1 MAEMFNSNTSTDT
14 KIAVLEERISSYETM
29 LRKIDEAI
37 QIMGKTSQNIS
48 KMLAVHE
55 EKINTNEKVDDILFT
70 KIDQL
75 SSKMDSDHNIVLS
88 KIQDLEK
95 KVWIGIGIVF
105 CLSFIIQNSN
115 FVGKILT
122 PPVQS
127 SIIGTPHR

>member
-1 MAEMFNSNTSTDT
+1 MYTPPAPLET
-14 KIAVLEERISSYETM
+14 KVAVLEERLAVHEQMMSRI
-29 LRKIDEAI
+29 EAAI
-37 QIMGKTSQNIS
+37 EKLSEVNSNVS

-55 EKINTNEKVDDILFT
+55 EKISANEKVDNILFT

-75 SSKMDSDHNIVLS
+75 GSKMDSDHNIVLS

>member
-1 MAEMFNSNTSTDT
+1 MYTPPAPLETKVAVIEEKLIVHEQMMSRIETVIEKLSEVNSN
-14 KIAVLEERISSYETM
+14 V
-29 LRKIDEAI
+29 
-37 QIMGKTSQNIS
+37 S

-55 EKINTNEKVDDILFT
+55 EKISANEKVDNILFT

-75 SSKMDSDHNIVLS
+75 GSKMDSDHNIVLS

>member
-1 MAEMFNSNTSTDT
+1 MYTPPAPLET
-14 KIAVLEERISSYETM
+14 KVAVLEERMAVHEQMMS
-29 LRKIDEAI
+29 RIDTAI
-37 QIMGKTSQNIS
+37 EKLSEVNSNVS

-75 SSKMDSDHNIVLS
+75 GSKMDSDHNVVLS

-95 KVWIGIGIVF
+95 KVWISIGVVF

-115 FVGKILT
+115 FVVRMLT
-122 PPVQS
+122 PPAQS
-127 SIIGTPHR
+127 SIIGAPHR

>member
-1 MAEMFNSNTSTDT
+1 MYTPSVPVETKVAILEEKLATHEQMLARIDTAIEKLSEVNSN
-14 KIAVLEERISSYETM
+14 V
-29 LRKIDEAI
+29 
-37 QIMGKTSQNIS
+37 S

-55 EKINTNEKVDDILFT
+55 EKINTNEKVDNILFT

-95 KVWIGIGIVF
+95 KVWIGVGIVF
-105 CLSFIIQNSN
+105 CLSFIIRNAD

-122 PPVQS
+122 PPAQS
-127 SIIGTPHR
+127 SIIEIHNR

>member
-1 MAEMFNSNTSTDT
+1 MYTPPAPLET
-14 KIAVLEERISSYETM
+14 KVAVLEERLAVHEQMMSRI
-29 LRKIDEAI
+29 EAAI
-37 QIMGKTSQNIS
+37 EKLSEVNSNVS

-95 KVWIGIGIVF
+95 KVWIGIGIIF
-105 CLSFIIQNSN
+105 CLSFIIRNAD
-115 FVGKILT
+115 FVGRILT
-122 PPVQS
+122 PPAQS
-127 SIIGTPHR
+127 SIIGAPHR

>member
-1 MAEMFNSNTSTDT
+1 MYTPPAPLETKVAVIEEKLLVHEQMMSRIETAIEKLSEVNSN
-14 KIAVLEERISSYETM
+14 V
-29 LRKIDEAI
+29 
-37 QIMGKTSQNIS
+37 S

-55 EKINTNEKVDDILFT
+55 EKISTNEKVDDILFT

-75 SSKMDSDHNIVLS
+75 GSKMDSDHNIVLS

>member
-1 MAEMFNSNTSTDT
+1 MYTPPAPLET
-14 KIAVLEERISSYETM
+14 KVAVLEERLAVHEQMMSRI
-29 LRKIDEAI
+29 EAAI
-37 QIMGKTSQNIS
+37 EKLSEVNSNVS

-55 EKINTNEKVDDILFT
+55 EKISTNEKVDDILFT

-75 SSKMDSDHNIVLS
+75 GSKMDSDHNIVLS

>member
-1 MAEMFNSNTSTDT
+1 MYTPSVPVETKVAILEEKLATHEQMLSRIDTAIEKLSEVNSN
-14 KIAVLEERISSYETM
+14 V
-29 LRKIDEAI
+29 
-37 QIMGKTSQNIS
+37 S

-95 KVWIGIGIVF
+95 KVWIGVGIVF
-105 CLSFIIQNSN
+105 CLSFIIRNAD

-122 PPVQS
+122 PPAQS
-127 SIIGTPHR
+127 SIIEIHNR

>member
-1 MAEMFNSNTSTDT
+1 MYTPPAPLETKVAVIEEKLIVHEQMMSRIETAIEKLSEVNSN
-14 KIAVLEERISSYETM
+14 V
-29 LRKIDEAI
+29 
-37 QIMGKTSQNIS
+37 S

-55 EKINTNEKVDDILFT
+55 EKISANEKVDNILFT

-122 PPVQS
+122 LPVQS

>member
-1 MAEMFNSNTSTDT
+1 MYTPPAPLET
-14 KIAVLEERISSYETM
+14 KVAVLEERLAVHEQMMSRI
-29 LRKIDEAI
+29 EAAI
-37 QIMGKTSQNIS
+37 EKLSEVNSNVS

-75 SSKMDSDHNIVLS
+75 SSKMDSDHNVVLS

-122 PPVQS
+122 LPVQS

>member
-1 MAEMFNSNTSTDT
+1 MYTPPVLVETKVAILEEKLATHEQMLARIDTAIEKLSEVNSN
-14 KIAVLEERISSYETM
+14 V
-29 LRKIDEAI
+29 
-37 QIMGKTSQNIS
+37 S

-55 EKINTNEKVDDILFT
+55 EKIISNEKVDNILFT

-95 KVWIGIGIVF
+95 KVWIGVGIVF
-105 CLSFIIQNSN
+105 CLSFIIRNAD

-122 PPVQS
+122 PPAQS
-127 SIIGTPHR
+127 SIIKIHNR

>member
-1 MAEMFNSNTSTDT
+1 MYTPPAPLET
-14 KIAVLEERISSYETM
+14 KVAVLEERLAAHEQMMSRI
-29 LRKIDEAI
+29 EAAI
-37 QIMGKTSQNIS
+37 EKLSEVNSNVS

-55 EKINTNEKVDDILFT
+55 EKISANEKVDNILFT

-127 SIIGTPHR
+127 FIIGTPHR

>member
-1 MAEMFNSNTSTDT
+1 MYTPPAPLETKVAVIEEKLIVHEQMMSRIETAIEKLSEVNSN
-14 KIAVLEERISSYETM
+14 V
-29 LRKIDEAI
+29 
-37 QIMGKTSQNIS
+37 S

-55 EKINTNEKVDDILFT
+55 EKISANEKVDNILFT

-75 SSKMDSDHNIVLS
+75 GSKMDSDHNVVLS

>member
-1 MAEMFNSNTSTDT
+1 MPPAQLET
-14 KIAVLEERISSYETM
+14 KVAVLEEKLAVHEQMMSRIET
-29 LRKIDEAI
+29 AI
-37 QIMGKTSQNIS
+37 EKLSEVNSNVS

-75 SSKMDSDHNIVLS
+75 GSKMDSDHNIVLS

-105 CLSFIIQNSN
+105 CLSFIVRNADI
-115 FVGKILT
+115 VGRILT
-122 PPVQS
+122 PSPQS
-127 SIIGTPHR
+127 SIIGAPHR

>member
-1 MAEMFNSNTSTDT
+1 MYTPSVPVETKVAILEEKLATHEQMLARIDTAIEKLSEVNSN
-14 KIAVLEERISSYETM
+14 V
-29 LRKIDEAI
+29 
-37 QIMGKTSQNIS
+37 S

-95 KVWIGIGIVF
+95 KVWIGVGIVF
-105 CLSFIIQNSN
+105 CLSFIIRNAD

-122 PPVQS
+122 PPAQS
-127 SIIGTPHR
+127 SIIEIHNR

>member
-1 MAEMFNSNTSTDT
+1 MYTPPAPLETKVAVIEEKLIVHEQMMSRIETAIEKLSEVNSN
-14 KIAVLEERISSYETM
+14 V
-29 LRKIDEAI
+29 
-37 QIMGKTSQNIS
+37 S

-55 EKINTNEKVDDILFT
+55 EKISANEKVDNILFT

-75 SSKMDSDHNIVLS
+75 GSKMDSDHNIVLS

>member
-1 MAEMFNSNTSTDT
+1 MYTPPAPLETKVAVIEEKLIVHEQMMSRIETAIEKLSEVNSN
-14 KIAVLEERISSYETM
+14 V
-29 LRKIDEAI
+29 
-37 QIMGKTSQNIS
+37 S

-55 EKINTNEKVDDILFT
+55 EKISANEKVDNVLFT

-75 SSKMDSDHNIVLS
+75 GSKMDSDHNIVLS

-122 PPVQS
+122 LPVQS

>member
-1 MAEMFNSNTSTDT
+1 MYTPPAPLET
-14 KIAVLEERISSYETM
+14 KVAVLEERLAVHEQMMS
-29 LRKIDEAI
+29 RIDTAI
-37 QIMGKTSQNIS
+37 EKLSEVNSNVS

-75 SSKMDSDHNIVLS
+75 SSKMDSDHNVVLS

>member
-1 MAEMFNSNTSTDT
+1 MYTPPAPLET
-14 KIAVLEERISSYETM
+14 KVAVLEERLAVHEQMMSRI
-29 LRKIDEAI
+29 EAAI
-37 QIMGKTSQNIS
+37 EKLSEVNSNVS

-105 CLSFIIQNSN
+105 CLSFIIRNAD
-115 FVGKILT
+115 FVERILT
-122 PPVQS
+122 PPAQS